1 MTERPHFLLRRTQVR
16 KLLLQGPET
25 LPRRPVTSFPEA
37 RMDPLSDVLRVLR
50 LNGAYF
56 YAVEASGTWR
66 VEAVAATE
74 LTPRVLP
81 DAQHLISYHILTEGR
96 CWGGVAGEEMVELL
110 PGDVIVFP
118 QGDPH
123 VMASEPLPAADL
135 VVYAS
140 SPMRYPDTV
149 RLGDTG
155 QRNAGLVCGF
165 LGCDRRPF
173 NPLLATLPRRLHMR
187 GLSQGWLGS
196 FAAQVVEESR
206 AERAGADCVLT
217 RLAELMFIE
226 VLRRYLEGLPAEQTG
241 WLAGLRD
248 PMIGRAL
255 ALIHARP
262 GHAWTLAEL
271 ARDVAGSRSR
281 LAERFTELLG
291 YPPMQ
296 YLTQWR
302 MQVAA
307 NLLTQSGAKVAAVA
321 AEVGYESE
329 AAFSRAFKKATGVA
343 PGGWRT
349 ERQVGTGVPGSVP
362 QQ

>member
-1 MTERPHFLLRRTQVR
+1 
-16 KLLLQGPET
+16 
-25 LPRRPVTSFPEA
+25 
-37 RMDPLSDVLRVLR
+37 MDPLSDVLQVVR

-56 YAVEASGTWR
+56 YAVEASGRWR
-66 VEAVAATE
+66 VDSVAAIQ

-81 DAQHLISYHILTEGR
+81 EAEHLISYHVVTEGR
-96 CWGGVAGEEMVELL
+96 CWGGITGEEPVELL

-123 VMASEPLPAADL
+123 VMSSAAAPFPATINL
-135 VVYAS
+135 E
-140 SPMRYPDTV
+140 SPPGRYPDTV
-149 RLGDTG
+149 RVGDPSYRET
-155 QRNAGLVCGF
+155 ALVCGF

-187 GLSQGWLGS
+187 GLSQGWRAA
-196 FAAQVVEESR
+196 FAQQVVTESR
-206 AERAGADCVLT
+206 AERAGADTVLT

-226 VLRRYLEGLPAEQTG
+226 VLRRYLEELPAEQTG

-248 PMIGRAL
+248 PLVGRAL

-262 GHAWTLAEL
+262 GHPWTLAEL
-271 ARDVAGSRSR
+271 AHEVAGSRSR
-281 LAERFTELLG
+281 LAESFTHLLG

-307 NLLTQSGAKVAAVA
+307 NLLTQGGGKVSAVA

-329 AAFSRAFKKATGVA
+329 AAFSRAFKKATGQS
-343 PGGWRT
+343 PGGWRSR
-349 ERQVGTGVPGSVP
+349 RQV
-362 QQ
+362 